1 MILRVSEP
9 LSRTLVV
16 LAAIVIAAPL
26 SYYSVRMAWAAHA
39 AELGTADGLKKAT
52 ELEPHNPNYWFL
64 RGRFQQS
71 NLEEPDSSLAE
82 FYFRNAIAL
91 YPKYTDAW
99 LELATG
105 YELEGNTEAARKA
118 FLQAEHSYPSSAE
131 VAWRYGNF
139 LLRNGDRP
147 QAYVKLRRA
156 VEADPRRA
164 EAAFS
169 LAYRGNPDIDEILGQ
184 LLPAKQSVY
193 VDVIGLAARTN
204 QLAVGKAVWE
214 RLLRLHPRLAIGDF
228 NPLAFGLLLSGD
240 SSEARRVWDQGV
252 ATMNLPQLLE
262 PQGSVVWDPSF
273 ESGIKDSTFSWHFR
287 PIVKAVNIG
296 FDRAEKHSG
305 SQSLRLTFDGKHNE
319 NLEPACTMVNVE
331 PNTVYRFSGW
341 VRTRDLT
348 TNSGIGF
355 RIHSVGSPVPGV
367 DQTAEIHDTTP
378 WTSLDMPWAAG
389 PQVHQASICIMRE
402 PSDTP
407 NMNISGTAWVDDVNL
422 VPQSAE
428 PRKP

>member
-16 LAAIVIAAPL
+16 LATIVIAAPL
-26 SYYSVRMAWAAHA
+26 SYYSVRMASAAHA
-39 AELGTADGLKKAT
+39 AELGTADGLKKAI
-52 ELEPHNPNYWFL
+52 ELEPYNPDYWYR
-64 RGRFQQS
+64 RGHFQQF
-71 NLEEPDSSLAE
+71 NLEEPDSELAGY
-82 FYFRNAIAL
+82 YFRKAIAL
-91 YPKYTDAW
+91 YPNYTDAW
-99 LELATG
+99 LDLGTNN
-105 YELEGNTEAARKA
+105 ELERHTEAAREA

-139 LLRNGDRP
+139 LLRNDDRP

-156 VEADPRRA
+156 IEADPRRA
-164 EAAFS
+164 AAAFS
-169 LAYRGNPDIDEILGQ
+169 LAYRANPDIDEILGQ
-184 LLPAKQSVY
+184 LLPPKQSVY

-214 RLLRLHPRLAIGDF
+214 RLLRLRPRLAIGDF
-228 NPLAFGLLLSGD
+228 TGLASGLLVAGE

-252 ATMNLPQLLE
+252 ATMNLPPLLE

-273 ESGIKDSTFSWHFR
+273 ETGMYNSTFSWR
-287 PIVKAVNIG
+287 YLSKTQSVNIG
-296 FDRAEKHSG
+296 LDKAEKHSG
-305 SQSLRLTFDGKHNE
+305 SQSFRLTFDGKHNE
-319 NLEPACTMVNVE
+319 NLEPACTMVSVE

-355 RIHSVGSPVPGV
+355 RIHSVGAAPSVN
-367 DQTAEIHDTTP
+367 QTPELHDTNP
-378 WTSLDMPWAAG
+378 WTLLDMRWTAG
-389 PQVHQASICIMRE
+389 PHVHQASICIMRE

-407 NMNISGTAWVDDVNL
+407 NMNISGSAWVDDVNL

-428 PRKP
+428 PRQR